1 MITKVLEFISS
12 EAVFENFKEL
22 EKYGGIETEYIA
34 STFKMSRTQA
44 SRLLNE
50 LVKSND
56 LIKINNRPVKFLP
69 RKKIND
75 IIGPTKK
82 SIYKDIYELEQECES
97 LKQEII
103 FESIIGYDNSLKEV
117 VEQIKTAVLYP
128 KGD

>member
-69 RKKIND
+69 RKKLMILLGQQRKVY
-75 IIGPTKK
+75 IK
-82 SIYKDIYELEQECES
+82 IYT
-97 LKQEII
+97 
-103 FESIIGYDNSLKEV
+103 N
-117 VEQIKTAVLYP
+117 
-128 KGD
+128 